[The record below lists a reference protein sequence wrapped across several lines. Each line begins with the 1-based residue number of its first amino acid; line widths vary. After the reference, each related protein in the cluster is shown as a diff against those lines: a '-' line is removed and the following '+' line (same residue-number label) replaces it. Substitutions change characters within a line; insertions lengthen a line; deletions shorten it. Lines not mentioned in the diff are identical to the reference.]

1 MWVLGLNAP
10 AVGWHDVA
18 ACLVDGDGV
27 VHALVEQERVSRV
40 KHGLR
45 EYPARAA
52 QACLDMAGI
61 TAADVDVV
69 TVGWDMP
76 RHSARDDL
84 GLDPPVLG
92 RPWRFGDSRD
102 WLATA
107 LGWRVDAARH
117 PEVVFVPHHL
127 AHACAS
133 FYASGHA
140 EAAVLVVDG
149 NGDDESVSIYDA
161 RYGRMLVRRE
171 RWPIPHSLG
180 LMYDAV
186 SRTIGLSFLEA
197 GKTMGLAAYGKARGA
212 DRWPIFEVCAGA
224 FSPPF
229 HLPSGAPHRD
239 VMRAWWDHF
248 ARIGFR
254 RRDGDPATL
263 DGDEDAVRLAWSAQA
278 SLQEVMA
285 MLARRAR
292 EVTGHDV
299 LCLSGGVA
307 LNCSSNGLLPP
318 PVYVPPVPHDAGVS
332 LGSAWAVAPP
342 ARPRAPL
349 SPYLGRRVRP
359 REIDEALARHGLAA
373 REVLPETVARW
384 LLAGR
389 MGGVVTGRAE
399 IGPRALCHRSII
411 AAATDDRMR
420 DRLNRAKGRELWR
433 PLGPVG
439 LAESEGRHWEASPL
453 HRYMVGASLMTDL
466 GAKEAPAG
474 VHVDGTARPQ
484 MIGREDGVVWD
495 VLDRLRASGA
505 PAVAINTS
513 FNTREEPIVDDAEG
527 AVRSARA
534 IGLDFLILED
544 RLVDLSGDG

>member
-10 AVGWHDVA
+10 PVGWHDVA

-27 VHALVEQERVSRV
+27 VHALIEQERVSRV

-45 EYPARAA
+45 QHPVNAA
-52 QACLDMAGI
+52 QACLDQVGI
-61 TAADVDVV
+61 TPADIDVV

-76 RHSARDDL
+76 RHSARTDL

-92 RPWRFGDSRD
+92 RPWRFGDSGD
-102 WLATA
+102 FLGTA
-107 LGWRVDAARH
+107 LGWRTDPARH

-127 AHACAS
+127 AHACSS

-149 NGDDESVSIYDA
+149 NGDDESVSIYEA
-161 RYGRMLVRRE
+161 RYGRTLVRRE

-180 LMYDAV
+180 FMYDAV
-186 SRTIGLSFLEA
+186 STILGMTFLEA
-197 GKTMGLAAYGKARGA
+197 GKTMGLAAYGKARGVE
-212 DRWPIFEVCAGA
+212 RWPIYEIRDGA
-224 FSPPF
+224 FTPPF
-229 HLPSGAPHRD
+229 DLPSDAPHRQIID
-239 VMRAWWDHF
+239 AWWAHF
-248 ARIGFR
+248 AGVGFR
-254 RRDGDPATL
+254 QRGSDPAML
-263 DGDEDAVRLAWSAQA
+263 DADEDAVRLAWSAQA

-285 MLARRAR
+285 LLSRRAR
-292 EVTGHDV
+292 DITGQDA
-299 LCLSGGVA
+299 LCLAGGVA

-318 PVYVPPVPHDAGVS
+318 PVYVPPVPHDAGVA

-342 ARPRAPL
+342 PRPRAPL
-349 SPYLGRRVRP
+349 SPYLGRRVRT
-359 REIDEALARHGLAA
+359 RDIDQALGRHGLAA
-373 REVLPETVARW
+373 QDVLPETIARW

-399 IGPRALCHRSII
+399 VGPRALCHRSII

-420 DRLNRAKGRELWR
+420 DRVNRAKGRELWR

-453 HRYMVGASLMTDL
+453 HRYMVGASLMSDL
-466 GAKEAPAG
+466 GAKEAPAC

-484 MIGREDGVVWD
+484 VIGREDGVVWE
-495 VLDRLRASGA
+495 VLDRFRAAGA

-513 FNTREEPIVDDAEG
+513 FNTRGEPIVDDAEG
-527 AVRSARA
+527 ALRSARS
-534 IGLDFLILED
+534 IGLDFLVMED
-544 RLVDLSGDG
+544 RLVDLNGDG